1 MTRDKVDV
9 HQHDVAVD
17 QKKSKIKCNYCGKV
31 VSGFNRLKH
40 HLGGIRG
47 DVTPCLEAAV
57 RVKEALDAELLDK
70 RNGNLIK
77 EVGKLLHPNLPLK
90 RNWCPRDDE
99 PNKTDL
105 ARSSESTNKKHNGVI
120 SKVAGSCVVD
130 SFSQEISKSIGK
142 FFMKQE
148 STLMLPGQPASKGC

>member
-9 HQHDVAVD
+9 HQHGVAVD

-47 DVTPCLEAAV
+47 DVTPCLEAPV

-90 RNWCPRDDE
+90 RN
-99 PNKTDL
+99 
-105 ARSSESTNKKHNGVI
+105 
-120 SKVAGSCVVD
+120 
-130 SFSQEISKSIGK
+130 
-142 FFMKQE
+142 
-148 STLMLPGQPASKGC
+148 